1 MAWTEELERSAS
13 AGKPLPDGLTGPE
26 KALYIA
32 MRGLYWQY
40 RNGAIDLTQAKREKR
55 AILDDFKEM
64 ELREKAWERSVKAW
78 RWVDLSLNKCECPEC
93 LALKK
98 TILQL
103 ENIM

>member
-1 MAWTEELERSAS
+1 MAWTKELEQAAS
-13 AGKPLPDGLTGPE
+13 AGKSLPDGLTGPE

-40 RNGAIDLTQAKREKR
+40 RNGVIDLDQAKKEKR
-55 AILDDFKEM
+55 ALVNDFGQM
-64 ELREKAWERSVKAW
+64 ELREKSLERSVKAW

-93 LALKK
+93 IALKK
-98 TILQL
+98 AILQL